1 MAGTP
6 MDAVD
11 QPRAMHTEMVDLD
24 AAQQQLQA
32 LWIKYLGFLDQY
44 SKAQQE
50 ISKYHSTGIF
60 SLAEANFKNTTRT
73 RYGQDYYD
81 ERMQAAT
88 RYSVADTASKSL
100 KLERKESSQACMPPT
115 NSSSKGK
122 AVNGDEDSAGDSVA
136 QEETE
141 PSHGND
147 TVPDPIKWFGILVP
161 PQLRACQREFLAM
174 ATGPVITAIN
184 ASRSLR
190 EVEADIRRLRKDI
203 RKAERAVTAQAST

>member
-6 MDAVD
+6 AEIMD
-11 QPRAMHTEMVDLD
+11 QPQTMQSDSFDIE
-24 AAQQQLQA
+24 AAKQDLQA

-50 ISKYHSTGIF
+50 IGTYHSSGTF

-88 RYSVADTASKSL
+88 RYSVADTTSKTL
-100 KLERKESSQACMPPT
+100 RLERRESSQINVTA
-115 NSSSKGK
+115 SK
-122 AVNGDEDSAGDSVA
+122 VNGNVTSEATNAKNHEESAQDLNGESA
-136 QEETE
+136 
-141 PSHGND
+141 
-147 TVPDPIKWFGILVP
+147 PDPIKWFGILVP
-161 PQLRACQREFLAM
+161 PQLRSCQKSFLDM
-174 ATGPVITAIN
+174 ATGPIIDAIN

-190 EVEADIRRLRKDI
+190 EVETNIRKTRKDI
-203 RKAERAVTAQAST
+203 RKAERATAS